1 LKNNNGIFFFVGI
14 IIGIALL
21 FSAVNY
27 QKFFA
32 LTESSQGHPLTP
44 TPVDT
49 LPRLLALESANT
61 VARPTQASTPTIS
74 IQLSPTPGKNQV
86 NPTATLLF
94 LQNEQRLTTIG
105 TSAKGLPLQVY
116 SFGSGKHERMIVAG
130 IHGGDEWNT
139 IALANQLIVYIN
151 QSPTII
157 PNDVT
162 LYILPDL
169 NPDGEAR
176 SHDKYGRLNGNGVDL
191 NRNFPTNW
199 QATWDLAGCWNYLP
213 TSGGSEAGSE
223 PETRAL
229 MTFIESHNIEALI
242 SYHSAALGIFPGG
255 DPWDANSVRF
265 AKAIA
270 GASSYPFPPI
280 DTGCIYT
287 GTLAD
292 YASSRGSA
300 AVDLELTDH
309 YDTGF
314 ATNLNILQI
323 LLTWQP

>member
-1 LKNNNGIFFFVGI
+1 MKNNNSIFFFVGI
-14 IIGIALL
+14 VIGVALL

-27 QKFFA
+27 QKFFT
-32 LTESSQGHPLTP
+32 LTESSQAHVFTP
-44 TPVDT
+44 TQVDT
-49 LPRLLALESANT
+49 LPRLLALESADT
-61 VARPTQASTPTIS
+61 VARPTQASALKAVIQPTSIIS
-74 IQLSPTPGKNQV
+74 RNTA
-86 NPTATLLF
+86 NPTATPLF
-94 LQNEQRLTTIG
+94 LQNEQKLITIG
-105 TSAKGLPLQVY
+105 TSANGLPLQVY
-116 SFGSGKHERMIVAG
+116 TFGSGKHERMIVAG

-151 QSPTII
+151 QSPKII
-157 PNDVT
+157 SNDIT

-176 SHDKYGRLNGNGVDL
+176 SHDKYGRLNSNGVDL
-191 NRNFPTNW
+191 NRNFPFNW
-199 QATWDLAGCWNYLP
+199 QANWDLAGCWNYLP
-213 TSGGSEAGSE
+213 TSGGSKAGSE

-229 MTFIESHNIEALI
+229 MSFIESHNIEALI

-270 GASSYPFPPI
+270 SVSSYLFPPI
-280 DTGCIYT
+280 DTGCKYT

-292 YASSRGSA
+292 YAASRGSA
-300 AVDLELTDH
+300 AADLELTDH
-309 YDTGF
+309 YDTDF